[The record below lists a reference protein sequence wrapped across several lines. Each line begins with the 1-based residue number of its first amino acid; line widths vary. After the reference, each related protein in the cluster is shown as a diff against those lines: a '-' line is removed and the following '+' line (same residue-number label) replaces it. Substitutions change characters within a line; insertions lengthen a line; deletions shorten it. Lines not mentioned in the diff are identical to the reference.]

1 MPSLKTQIQWIT
13 RGQRLLIGLMLL
25 ALGLFYWAV
34 YAPQSRR
41 IDHISSRIG
50 ESERELVSS
59 QTQTRVLPKVQAD
72 IDRLRER
79 LADYNTLPTKPGD
92 LGQFQLEIAE
102 LARRDHLRQP
112 SISWPGTPKRAEGAE
127 AGSQQLYE
135 LPVSVKFDGNFS
147 DNVFVFLR
155 HLESLPRLIR
165 IKSLSIKGVGITG
178 DVHVELLMNLYYTE
192 G

>member
-1 MPSLKTQIQWIT
+1 M
-13 RGQRLLIGLMLL
+13 LIGLMLL

-34 YAPQSRR
+34 YAPQSQR
-41 IDHISSRIG
+41 ILRISGRIRQS
-50 ESERELVSS
+50 ESELSSS
-59 QTQTRVLPKVQAD
+59 QSQARVLPKVQAD
-72 IDRLRER
+72 INRLRER

-135 LPVSVKFDGNFS
+135 LPVSVKFDGDFS
-147 DNVFVFLR
+147 DNVFAFLC

-178 DVHVELLMNLYYTE
+178 EVHVELLMNLYYTE